1 MLPGLEVANAL
12 TVLARRGKL
21 TDGERQA
28 ALGWLRALPLRLDHE
43 AARVAFSLLSSLA
56 AKYQL
61 SVYDAA

>member
-1 MLPGLEVANAL
+1 LEVANAL
-12 TVLARRGKL
+12 TVLARRGN
-21 TDGERQA
+21 GERQA

-43 AARVAFSLLSSLA
+43 AARVVFSLLSSLA